1 MNIFPLRFIYFLL
14 VWAFCWPGMISTA
27 FAQSEKELHKSE
39 IMEYRQKYYHQYLT
53 DPRAPY
59 EAADTVFL
67 SFFPIDYNYKV
78 TASLT
83 KEENPQP
90 FDMALYSG
98 ITRKFIK
105 YGTLTF
111 ELEGGL
117 HDLSLYQDIS
127 RGNNP
132 LARAALFLPFKDLTN
147 GEETYGGGRYFDLKV
162 SDIDADGTMV
172 LDFNKAYNPWCAY
185 SEGYNCPIPPKENH
199 LALGINAGEKDFQRE
214 KP

>member
-1 MNIFPLRFIYFLL
+1 MGQGEFN
-14 VWAFCWPGMISTA
+14 GHE
-27 FAQSEKELHKSE
+27 SEV
-39 IMEYRQKYYHQYLT
+39 IEYRQKYFKQYIN

-59 EAADTVFL
+59 VAEDTVFL
-67 SFFPIDYNYKV
+67 SFFPVDIHFRFNARVERETD
-78 TASLT
+78 
-83 KEENPQP
+83 PQP

-111 ELEGGL
+111 TINESDYTLAV
-117 HDLSLYQDIS
+117 YQDIS

-132 LARAALFLPFKDLTN
+132 LARAALFLPFKDKTN

-162 SDIDADGTMV
+162 SDIGEDGRIV

-185 SEGYNCPIPPKENH
+185 ADGYNCPIPPKENH
-199 LALGINAGEKDFQRE
+199 LPIAIKAGEKDFQKNKE
-214 KP
+214 